1 MRASRP
7 LGARR
12 FGDHRDFSCRR
23 TVATVRAVVSR
34 VSHTTFDC
42 GNAFALSE
50 WWKQVLGYTDLPD
63 DPNEAGDEEC
73 MIVDPSTGH
82 RVLFIQVPDDKS
94 VKNRVHLDLVPTDRR
109 RDDEIDRVVAL
120 GATTLADR
128 RNADGTGWVTLG
140 DPEGNEFCIV
150 RSDMERQEHTA

>member
-1 MRASRP
+1 LAERDGRAEHPRSR
-7 LGARR
+7 
-12 FGDHRDFSCRR
+12 
-23 TVATVRAVVSR
+23 
-34 VSHTTFDC
+34 
-42 GNAFALSE
+42 E
-50 WWKQVLGYTDLPD
+50 
-63 DPNEAGDEEC
+63 EA
-73 MIVDPSTGH
+73 STANHHAGVH
-82 RVLFIQVPDDKS
+82 LIQVPDGKS

-150 RSDMERQEHTA
+150 RSDMERREHTA